1 MGRAEGARH
10 GRMNVPVFVVDLVA
24 VAGGVNDVE
33 AELHAVLDNDCEQY
47 L

>member
-24 VAGGVNDVE
+24 VTGGVNDVE
-33 AELHAVLDNDCEQY
+33 PQPHTVLDDDLKAY
-47 L
+47 